1 MYSLNRFKQNG
12 SDLWLATAISKADKS
27 STELN
32 RLFEAAN
39 KVPFSSPAFPTVVY
53 HQSRL
58 LIELNKTEEARKLLD
73 DILNSPLEMP
83 ISSRNQFLE
92 LRLKL
97 AQTLGEFLTFAQ
109 RKPFA
114 FDFDGAGKT
123 IDEIVEERK
132 KWYDP
137 EYDKQTREE
146 YEREIDKQ
154 FAEEKLWQDRLMF
167 DDKTIAYINE
177 HFPLSILIEASKSPA
192 LPAYLQKRFVM
203 TAFVRT
209 LLLKDY
215 ATAHKLAPEV
225 VKYQPDLLDEVN
237 QFIAAKPNDKDRAAL
252 FLILKNETFSPYV
265 PGGLGS
271 PQEQYTYASRWWC
284 APYDE
289 YYDEATGQSL
299 PRGAIPKPSFLTS
312 AQSRTAQI
320 EMKKLKEI
328 GDAPKYLARQSSRMV
343 KTFSERQT
351 HSRKPVHRL

>member
-1 MYSLNRFKQNG
+1 
-12 SDLWLATAISKADKS
+12 
-27 STELN
+27 
-32 RLFEAAN
+32 
-39 KVPFSSPAFPTVVY
+39 
-53 HQSRL
+53 
-58 LIELNKTEEARKLLD
+58 
-73 DILNSPLEMP
+73 MP
-83 ISSRNQFLE
+83 ISSRNQFFE

-123 IDEIVEERK
+123 IDEIIAERK

-137 EYDKQTREE
+137 KYDKQTKEE
-146 YEREIDKQ
+146 YDREIEKQ

-192 LPAYLQKRFVM
+192 LPEYLQKRFVM

-289 YYDEATGQSL
+289 YYDETTGQSL
-299 PRGAIPKPSFLTS
+299 PRSTIPKPSFLTA

-328 GDAPKYLARQSSRMV
+328 GDAPKYLGDKVLEWSRLFPRDRRIPESLFIVYESNDWDKYGCGGNSELRKAAANVLKTKYPRTEWARKVEPEPEQ
-343 KTFSERQT
+343 
-351 HSRKPVHRL
+351 